1 MSVIVKAD
9 GKLATRDQVPVTS
22 LLEVI
27 SRAASDPSV
36 DMDKMERLVQM
47 HERMQELAAKKAF
60 NDAMALAQAEMEPI
74 SRNASN
80 PQTKSKY
87 ASYDKLDAEAR
98 PIYTKHGFSLSYDT
112 GESKKPEHILVLAY
126 VTRGAYE
133 RTYHVDMC
141 ADGKGA
147 KGGDV
152 MTKTHAAIA
161 AVSYGKRCL
170 LKAIFNLAEGEG
182 DRDGNASEGSETITE
197 KEVADLIALCEEVG
211 AIPDN
216 FRRLFCKVDSF
227 DQILAKNYKAC
238 CDELRRF
245 GKNKAPRS

>member
-9 GKLATRDQVPVTS
+9 GKLATRDHAPVTS

-47 HERMQELAAKKAF
+47 HERMQELAAKKSF
-60 NDAMALAQAEMEPI
+60 NDAMAAAQAEMEPI

-80 PQTKSKY
+80 PQTRSRY

-98 PIYTKHGFSLSYDT
+98 PIYTKHGFSISYDT
-112 GESKKPEHILVLAY
+112 GESKKPEHVLVLAY
-126 VTRGAYE
+126 VTLGAYE
-133 RTYHVDMC
+133 RTYRVDMP

-152 MTKTHAAIA
+152 MTKTHAAVA
-161 AVSYGKRCL
+161 AVSYGKRTL

-182 DRDGNASEGSETITE
+182 DKDGNGEAPTVSEEQ
-197 KEVADLIALCEEVG
+197 IANIKALLTEVG
-211 AIPDN
+211 KDERKFLTWAKVETLAEIPAASYSEIIKTLEAM
-216 FRRLFCKVDSF
+216 RR
-227 DQILAKNYKAC
+227 
-238 CDELRRF
+238 
-245 GKNKAPRS
+245 